1 MVHRVNRRLGGM
13 LSRSVR
19 LQRLA
24 LELKLAGGAPWILV
38 PLGLL
43 VLTLMHTGLGGGAAQ
58 WAPHWAENCEAFLPL
73 GFGIG
78 SASLLLVE
86 HDEGMLEMASAL
98 PLPRLARTRTLALV
112 GGAWLLVL
120 VWLLLLRVAFGPVP
134 FWTGVWAALGPGLFL
149 GGGSA
154 LVASWSGRVALGY
167 LVAIGVPVMDLVL
180 QLLGVFYRLWP
191 LQLVNVFAYRWATP
205 EPGWVMVKIVMGLL
219 GLWLYRRAI
228 RGWRDAGANLL

>member
-1 MVHRVNRRLGGM
+1 MAQSVRRPGRLG
-13 LSRSVR
+13 RSMRV
-19 LQRLA
+19 QRLA
-24 LELKLAGGAPWILV
+24 LELKLAGGVPWILV

-43 VLTLMHTGLGGGAAQ
+43 VLTLMHTGLGGGSAQ
-58 WAPHWAENCEAFLPL
+58 WAPHWVENCEAFLPL

-112 GGAWLLVL
+112 GGAWLLTL
-120 VWLLLLRVAFGPVP
+120 AWLLLLRVLWGPVP
-134 FWTGVWAALGPGLFL
+134 FWAGVGAALGPGLLL

-191 LQLVNVFAYRWATP
+191 LELGNVFAYRWATP
-205 EPGWVMVKIVMGLL
+205 EPGWVVVKIVMGLV
-219 GLWLYRRAI
+219 GVWLYRRAML
-228 RGWRDAGANLL
+228 GWRDASAHLL

>member
-1 MVHRVNRRLGGM
+1 MMAQSGGRRLGVGWP
-13 LSRSVR
+13 RAVR
-19 LQRLA
+19 VQRLV

-43 VLTLMHTGLGGGAAQ
+43 VLTLMHTGLGGGAAE

-120 VWLLLLRVAFGPVP
+120 VWLVGLRVLFGPVP
-134 FWTGVWAALGPGLFL
+134 FWTGVGAALGPGLFL
-149 GGGSA
+149 GGDRRWWPAG
-154 LVASWSGRVALGY
+154 LGAS
-167 LVAIGVPVMDLVL
+167 
-180 QLLGVFYRLWP
+180 
-191 LQLVNVFAYRWATP
+191 RWATWWP
-205 EPGWVMVKIVMGLL
+205 SAC
-219 GLWLYRRAI
+219 R
-228 RGWRDAGANLL
+228 